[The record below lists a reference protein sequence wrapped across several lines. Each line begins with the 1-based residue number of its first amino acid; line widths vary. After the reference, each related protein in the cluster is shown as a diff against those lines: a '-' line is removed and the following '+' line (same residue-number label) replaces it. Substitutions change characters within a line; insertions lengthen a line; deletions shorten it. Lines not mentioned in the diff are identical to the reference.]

1 MVCIPIGA
9 TMANVNHSTLTD
21 PYLHEPKGVSFAV
34 SGAVYVSN
42 GSGSGNWRPNS
53 RFIGAHI
60 AFDATTPA
68 YQHSVTTSDTALDPT
83 FVVSASNGF
92 IGETSP
98 NARLKYTGLE
108 DIDAQIVFT
117 ISSKQTGGSN
127 HNVEFSLFKNGAEL
141 GGSRTIRTISSGSWG
156 SISVFGYTS
165 LSSTDYLEVKV
176 KGDASFTMDVAS
188 AFMSI
193 QGSTS

>member
-1 MVCIPIGA
+1 
-9 TMANVNHSTLTD
+9 MANVNHSTLTD
-21 PYLHEPKGVSFAV
+21 PYLHEPKGVASA
-34 SGAVYVSN
+34 GAGTVYVAN
-42 GSGSGNWRPNS
+42 GSGSGNWYEKN

-60 AFDATTPA
+60 AFDAATPS
-68 YQHSVTTSDTALDPT
+68 YQHSVTTSDTILDPT

-92 IGETSP
+92 TGESSP
-98 NARLKYTGLE
+98 NARLKYTGTE

-117 ISSKQTGGSN
+117 VSSKQAGGSS
-127 HNVEFSLFKNGAEL
+127 HDVEFAIFKNGTEL

-165 LSSTDYLEVKV
+165 FSTNDYLEVKV
-176 KGDASFTMDVAS
+176 KGDSSFTMDVAS

-193 QGSTS
+193 MGSAS